1 MANSGWGNAV
11 EAWGVPAVMNLVSF
25 HMNENDNANYSLW
38 QGKILKFANTEPD
51 QATGIDKLSKALESL
66 RQSGTSALYT
76 IKFHNIPEAA
86 DYISDK
92 TPATGSFN
100 FRLDQDQA
108 PGQQQHYQQQQQ
120 VNGVNTQLID
130 KLDRLIE
137 FNGEL
142 AKKVVEL
149 ENKVNT
155 PPPEPITPPEHPIIA
170 GIYAATDAIESSPM
184 LSGILEDAAFALQ
197 RYLKKKFNKPTME
210 DRPTYGAQQMP
221 PTAAPEQREEGLRQ
235 SLVYLLPL
243 VPDLPEMLAAMVQL
257 HQRNQDDFNYLV
269 KKLRN
274 GLNNI

>member
-1 MANSGWGNAV
+1 MANSSGWGNAV

-108 PGQQQHYQQQQQ
+108 PGQQQQYQQQQAQ
-120 VNGVNTQLID
+120 VNGLNSDLMA
-130 KLDRLIE
+130 KFDRLL
-137 FNGEL
+137 EL
-142 AKKVVEL
+142 NSETVKKVIEL
-149 ENKVNT
+149 ENKVNAA
-155 PPPEPITPPEHPIIA
+155 PPPPPPEHPIIA
-170 GIYAATDAIESSPM
+170 GIYAATDAIENIPM

-197 RYLKKKFNKPTME
+197 KYLKKKFNKPNME
-210 DRPTYGAQQMP
+210 DRQTYGAQQMP

-235 SLVYLLPL
+235 SLVYLLPF

-257 HQRNQDDFNYLV
+257 HQRDQDDFNYLV

-274 GLNNI
+274 GLDNI